1 MPAQAMRRLLSQSGW
16 RSIPRILCLSL
27 PQTIFSDVSGVPV
40 PIGVMGTVAQNK
52 PNTQP
57 EETE

>member
-1 MPAQAMRRLLSQSGW
+1 MPEQAMRRLLC
-16 RSIPRILCLSL
+16 RANRRLIPHILFLSF
-27 PQTIFSDVSGVPV
+27 PQTIFSDVSGVPF
-40 PIGVMGTVAQNK
+40 PHGVTGTVAQNK

>member
-1 MPAQAMRRLLSQSGW
+1 MPEQAMRRVLSRPG
-16 RSIPRILCLSL
+16 RGSIPHILSVSL
-27 PQTIFSDVSGVPV
+27 PQTPFRDVSGVPV
-40 PIGVMGTVAQNK
+40 PIGVMGTVAQNE